1 MVESAPLVLMRPTRG
16 EQGRLRRLTVLDEVA
31 WEGREVTGD
40 RTAAL
45 LRALVDAGPTGL
57 SKDELVGEVWADGA
71 PANPH
76 KALQVVVSRAR
87 SATSADAIERTRR
100 GYKLSLAPSEVDAW
114 ALRPEGLRLAAE
126 GRYADALPLLERAAS
141 GDDGE
146 VMAALLRAIAGV
158 QGVPAALARYEEYRA
173 ELADALGVDP
183 SPELRAL
190 HVELLASDRP
200 VRSGVRYDADRLVG
214 RDADAAALR
223 ALVRTH
229 RVVSIVGT
237 GGLGKTRLAHLI
249 ARSAEQPVVHVVEL
263 AGVTS
268 PEGVAV
274 EVADALGVRESV
286 SGHAAPTR
294 PADLLTRLVDAVGT
308 VPVLLVLDNCEHLVE
323 AVAEL
328 VSALVTRTPRLT
340 VLTTSRIPL
349 GLPAERTYPLPELS
363 PDEAAELFADRATA
377 ARPGVVLDPVEVHD
391 LVVRLDGLPLALELA
406 AAKVRS
412 MSVAEISRRLDNR
425 FALLRGGSRAAP
437 ERHQTLL
444 AVIDWSW
451 NLLTEEQRVALRRLA
466 VFRDGFSLDGAA
478 AVLGHDACES
488 PTPGASRRAPAS
500 EERTLGAG
508 TRELV
513 AALVEHSLV
522 VVREAADVRYRLL
535 ETVREFGRMQLLAA
549 GDEAAAE
556 QRLHAWATELAGR
569 AGARLTTSDQVATMT
584 LVREEEGNLV
594 DVLRRSLAEGDVPA
608 VTALFGVL
616 AGFWMV
622 EGTHTKVMN
631 LGPAVV
637 ELLLPVPVAPEL
649 ADGVRIALSVVGIN
663 EMIFRETIDA
673 ALLDR
678 LRELGPGANPQ
689 VAPLVRVMV
698 ECWSLGDLQLERLAG
713 LVDDPDHGVARLA
726 LLWSSHAYENLGDFV
741 AARSAATR
749 ALELCDDSQGPW
761 MRGALLATTS
771 GLAFQAGDLVAAGQH
786 ARAALPILRALGAY
800 EDCAQTS
807 GILAMIALHEGR
819 LDEAERI
826 FDEVA
831 ADDSAR
837 AFFSGAME
845 LMCGRAE
852 LLLAGGRTEEG
863 LAAYATALVS
873 IRERGMPG
881 SGIPPAAFAPW
892 VMFTQSALV
901 AAFVRHGRRAQSDR
915 DELLGSTRTVAA
927 GNGLVDVPVL
937 GSALFALAVWE
948 LTFADRAAGAAL
960 LAYADRFAFNR
971 MLPSLDWAWATS
983 LAQPADI
990 GPGDPAQ
997 LRGAVHALL
1006 AQLSPC

>member
-1 MVESAPLVLMRPTRG
+1 M
-16 EQGRLRRLTVLDEVA
+16 RRLTVLDEVA
-31 WEGREVTGD
+31 WEGREVPGD

-45 LRALVDAGPTGL
+45 LRALVDAGPAGL
-57 SKDELVGEVWADGA
+57 SKDELVREVWTDGA

-87 SATSADAIERTRR
+87 SATSAAAIARTRR
-100 GYKLSLAPSEVDAW
+100 GYKLSLTLSEVDAW

-126 GRYADALPLLERAAS
+126 GRYADALPLLERVAN
-141 GDDGE
+141 DDDSE
-146 VMAALLRAIAGV
+146 VMAALLRALAGV
-158 QGVPAALARYEEYRA
+158 QGMPAALARYEEHRA
-173 ELADALGVDP
+173 ELADSLGVDP

-190 HVELLASDRP
+190 HVELLAADRP
-200 VRSGVRYDADRLVG
+200 VRGGVRYDADRLVG
-214 RDADAAALR
+214 READVAALR
-223 ALVRTH
+223 ALVRTY

-263 AGVTS
+263 AGITS
-268 PEGVAV
+268 PEGVAI

-286 SGHAAPTR
+286 SGHAVALR

-308 VPVLLVLDNCEHLVE
+308 VPALLVLDNCEHLVE
-323 AVAEL
+323 AAADL
-328 VSALVTRTPRLT
+328 VSALVTRTPKLT

-349 GLPAERTYPLPELS
+349 GLPAERTYPLPELP

-377 ARPGVVLDPVEVHD
+377 ARPGVVLDPAEVRD

-412 MSVAEISRRLDNR
+412 MSVAEIARRLDNR

-478 AVLGHDACES
+478 AVLGHDDA
-488 PTPGASRRAPAS
+488 
-500 EERTLGAG
+500 
-508 TRELV
+508 REVV
-513 AALVEHSLV
+513 AALVEHSLLV
-522 VVREAADVRYRLL
+522 VWEAAGVRYRLL
-535 ETVREFGRMQLLAA
+535 ETVREFGRMQLVAA
-549 GDEAAAE
+549 GDEAVAE
-556 QRLHAWATELAGR
+556 QRLRVWATELAGR
-569 AGARLTTSDQVATMT
+569 AGARLPTSDQVATMA
-584 LVREEEGNLV
+584 LVREEESNLV
-594 DVLRRSLAEGDVPA
+594 DALRRSLTDGDIPA

-616 AGFWMV
+616 AAFWMV
-622 EGTHTKVMN
+622 EGTHAKVVN

-637 ELLLPVPVAPEL
+637 DLLLSAPVAPEL
-649 ADGVRIALSVVGIN
+649 ADGARIALSVAGIN
-663 EMIFRETIDA
+663 EMIFREAIDG

-678 LRELGPGANPQ
+678 LRELGPGTDSQ
-689 VAPLVRVMV
+689 VAPLVRVTV
-698 ECWSLGDLQLERLAG
+698 ECWSVRGLQLERLEA
-713 LVDDPDHGVARLA
+713 LVDDPDPGVARLA
-726 LLWSSHAYENLGDFV
+726 LSWASHAYENLGDFA
-741 AARSAATR
+741 AARTAALR

-761 MRGALLATTS
+761 MRGVLLATLS
-771 GLAFQAGDLVAAGQH
+771 GLAFQAGDLVAAQH
-786 ARAALPILRALGAY
+786 YARAALPILRALGAY

-852 LLLAGGRTEEG
+852 LLLAGGKTEEG
-863 LAAYATALVS
+863 LAAYATALASV
-873 IRERGMPG
+873 RERGMPDAE
-881 SGIPPAAFAPW
+881 IPSAAFAPW

-901 AAFVRHGRRAQSDR
+901 AAFVRHGRRAQTDR
-915 DELLGSTRTVAA
+915 DELLRRARTIAA
-927 GNGLVDVPVL
+927 GNGSVDIPIL

-960 LAYADRFAFNR
+960 LAYADRLAFNR
-971 MLPSLDWAWATS
+971 MLPSLDRAWAAS
-983 LAQPADI
+983 LGQPADV
-990 GPGDPAQ
+990 GPGGPAQ
-997 LRGAVHALL
+997 LREQVHALL
-1006 AQLSPC
+1006 TELSPC